1 MKKYNNYFLNI
12 GYFLI
17 SLLVYLVL
25 VSILASLNILPYK
38 VVSIISFIVICLLF
52 FISGLRAGKNSSKRG
67 YLSGI
72 TIGVINILVLLFLG
86 IILRSVPS
94 LKSILYYGILILSST
109 IGGMLG
115 INTRK
120 GGMV

>member
-25 VSILASLNILPYK
+25 VSILASLNVLPYK

-109 IGGMLG
+109 IGG
-115 INTRK
+115 N
-120 GGMV
+120 VWN

>member
-25 VSILASLNILPYK
+25 VSILASLNLLPYK

-52 FISGLRAGKNSSKRG
+52 FISGLRAGKIVVKEV
-67 YLSGI
+67 
-72 TIGVINILVLLFLG
+72 TWVELLLE
-86 IILRSVPS
+86 L
-94 LKSILYYGILILSST
+94 
-109 IGGMLG
+109 
-115 INTRK
+115 
-120 GGMV
+120 

>member
-25 VSILASLNILPYK
+25 VSILASLNVLPYK

-52 FISGLRAGKNSSKRG
+52 FIGGLRAGKNSSKRG

-109 IGGMLG
+109 IGGMFG

>member
-25 VSILASLNILPYK
+25 VSILASLNVLPYK

-52 FISGLRAGKNSSKRG
+52 FIKKRKEEERREKNK
-67 YLSGI
+67 
-72 TIGVINILVLLFLG
+72 F
-86 IILRSVPS
+86 
-94 LKSILYYGILILSST
+94 K
-109 IGGMLG
+109 
-115 INTRK
+115 
-120 GGMV
+120 